1 LKEEKMRTKY
11 ISKKTP
17 VTILIALIG
26 IALQFNSDK
35 AIAQG
40 AQKAAPLTQN
50 NREYEKTAAG
60 KTSLAACQ
68 GINGYA
74 ADFQGRRTFLW
85 RPDALQR
92 IAADRRAGVKNEAV
106 EAVIADADT
115 AMKEGPWRVTD
126 KTRAPASGDS
136 HDYASMGPYWW
147 PDPKQKDGLP
157 YLRRDG
163 EVNPERDGEAFDA
176 KRMEAMS
183 RAVEA
188 LALTYFLTEDK
199 AYADRA
205 ALLLRVWFLDPKTRM
220 NPNMDHAQS
229 IPGKVP
235 GRAEGIIDL
244 RHLMPIVE
252 AIGLLAPSH
261 SLQDNEVAALRDWY
275 SELVGWMA
283 TNPLGREERAAKN
296 NHAIFY
302 DLIITDFAM
311 FSGHEDV
318 AKLVLNRFPEQRIQ
332 KQFGADGALPAEL
345 TRTRSFH
352 YSTWT
357 MAAVYDLASL
367 GECFKIDLWSYQDAD
382 GRGLRSAAT
391 FLSSYAGKENTWRW
405 PEQKMDTLFFYG
417 ALRRA
422 ARGYKDRQLWSQ
434 SELYRDRYRKDRINL
449 LFPVPKDLPSPL
461 P

>member
-1 LKEEKMRTKY
+1 MVTKY

-17 VTILIALIG
+17 VTILIASICV
-26 IALQFNSDK
+26 ALQLN
-35 AIAQG
+35 AHAVVVQG
-40 AQKAAPLTQN
+40 GQKAAATMQN
-50 NREYEKTAAG
+50 AKEQQKIAVRG
-60 KTSLAACQ
+60 STSAVCQ
-68 GINGYA
+68 GVEGYA

-85 RPDALQR
+85 RPDALQTT
-92 IAADRRAGVKNEAV
+92 ATGWRAGVKNEAV
-106 EAVIADADT
+106 EAVIADANA
-115 AMKEGPWRVTD
+115 AMREGPWRVTD
-126 KTRAPASGDS
+126 KTRAPESGDL

-163 EVNPERDGEAFDA
+163 EINPERDGQAFDL

-183 RAVEA
+183 SAVEA
-188 LALTYFLTEDK
+188 LALAYFLTEDR
-199 AYADRA
+199 AYADHA
-205 ALLLRVWFLDPKTRM
+205 AMLLRVWFLDPKTRM

-229 IPGKVP
+229 IPGRVP

-244 RHLMPIVE
+244 RHLMLVVE
-252 AIGLLAPSH
+252 AIGLLEPSRA
-261 SLQDNEVAALRDWY
+261 LLDNEVAALRDWY

-296 NHAIFY
+296 NHALFY
-302 DLIITDFAM
+302 DLIITHFAL

-332 KQFGADGALPAEL
+332 TQFAADGSLPAEL

-367 GECFKIDLWSYQDAD
+367 GECFNIDLWSYQDSE

-391 FLSSYAGKENTWRW
+391 FLSSYAGKESTWRW
-405 PEQKMDTLFFYG
+405 PEQKMETLFFYG

-422 ARGYKDRQLWSQ
+422 ARAYQDRDLWLQ
-434 SELYRDRYRKDRINL
+434 SEQYRERYRKHRMNL
-449 LFPVPKDLPSPL
+449 LFPMPKDLPSPKS
-461 P
+461 